1 MLYRWSDDSLHNSF
15 CFSEAVKEMIVS
27 SAETQF
33 KELKFEHLAITIMIK
48 AV

>member
-1 MLYRWSDDSLHNSF
+1 MLYRWSDDSLHNNF
-15 CFSEAVKEMIVS
+15 CFSEAVKEIIVS

-33 KELKFEHLAITIMIK
+33 KELKFEYPAIIVTIK